1 MIAGHKVQN
10 SLLDEEE
17 WKALPAYVNTKFRP
31 AKGNRVDTY
40 EGQFISLPLM
50 RVEEIEVYRH

>member
-40 EGQFISLPLM
+40 EGQFISCL
-50 RVEEIEVYRH
+50 